1 MLNESSKL
9 GCSYC
14 LVWLTSDSYDLG
26 FNILY
31 FCNQFLQ
38 VMLLPKIFS
47 LCFCHKTANPVTQ
60 LFHFWCV
67 STCLIF
73 VFYLVMTTDWKNCS
87 LEKKIVSARQVL
99 CQITKS
105 DAQPDVWKFRNTFCF
120 VSVKQISWALISP
133 FVLFPHHHP
142 LKNFH
147 WDSICHQLWHKSS
160 ATRDSLHSECSAKHS
175 SELLSSI
182 NTQHKHLVI
191 LGFSMGE
198 RTREEETCFVPV
210 LFPGLKKK
218 MNLNFLGNF
227 KLVLRSPGKSIYGH
241 RCSQGSCSTGSPF
254 WQAGVSFP
262 SSPSSLPYTS
272 DPTDKSYNWCCS
284 WTRCYVE
291 HYPTTKVKVCI
302 SLLSYWWK
310 KSVILLTAT
319 AVNSC
324 CSKAAPHGLG
334 WPCLL

>member
-14 LVWLTSDSYDLG
+14 SVWLTADSYDLG

-31 FCNQFLQ
+31 FYNQFLQ
-38 VMLLPKIFS
+38 VLLLPQVFS
-47 LCFCHKTANPVTQ
+47 LRFCHKTASPVTQ
-60 LFHFWCV
+60 IFHFCCV
-67 STCLIF
+67 STGLIL
-73 VFYLVMTTDWKNCS
+73 VFYAVMTTDWKNCS
-87 LEKKIVSARQVL
+87 FEKKTVPARQVL

-105 DAQPDVWKFRNTFCF
+105 DAQPALRKFRNTFCF

-133 FVLFPHHHP
+133 FVLLPHHHP

-147 WDSICHQLWHKSS
+147 WDSTCHQLWHKSS
-160 ATRDSLHSECSAKHS
+160 APRDWLHSECSAKHP

-182 NTQHKHLVI
+182 NTQHKHLVT

-198 RTREEETCFVPV
+198 GTREEETCFVPV

-227 KLVLRSPGKSIYGH
+227 KLVPRSPGN
-241 RCSQGSCSTGSPF
+241 RCSQGSCSTGSLF
-254 WQAGVSFP
+254 RQAAVSFP

-272 DPTDKSYNWCCS
+272 DPTDKS
-284 WTRCYVE
+284 
-291 HYPTTKVKVCI
+291 
-302 SLLSYWWK
+302 
-310 KSVILLTAT
+310 
-319 AVNSC
+319 
-324 CSKAAPHGLG
+324 
-334 WPCLL
+334 